1 MDPFCTVKNPSCG
14 CLNELCSSLHSNH
27 ALGRLEETR
36 KAQNVRYLRGCGS
49 RSDGVGGSW
58 SRLPE
63 PRDGPQLKYYN
74 LHGSVKGAI
83 NVVNPR
89 YINST
94 YRDIL
99 KFGCITRRSKLR
111 GHNLCK
117 TILRALISWLI
128 GLFAAESD
136 LSL

>member
-1 MDPFCTVKNPSCG
+1 MHLEDWK
-14 CLNELCSSLHSNH
+14 
-27 ALGRLEETR
+27 RLEKLKMFGTYGAVGR
-36 KAQNVRYLRGCGS
+36 DPMGLVGLGPGYQNRGT
-49 RSDGVGGSW
+49 D
-58 SRLPE
+58 LN
-63 PRDGPQLKYYN
+63 LNIYN